1 MIMFRKELIWLLI
14 VGSLLTPLASL
25 RILNN
30 NPLQVTHLQLR
41 SYVTSPVVKANS
53 AQGVTVIVLDQ
64 NYSPVARAQVTVNL
78 LMPDATEESYT
89 LPVTNNYGISQID
102 GIWVQNLPASQM
114 IVVEVSATYAGL
126 QSSTSTWFQ
135 IWW

>member
-1 MIMFRKELIWLLI
+1 MVRTGLIWFLI
-14 VGSLLTPLASL
+14 VGSLLSSLVSL

-30 NPLQVTHLQLR
+30 NPPQVTHLQLR
-41 SYVTSPVVKANS
+41 SYVTSPVIKANS
-53 AQGVTVIVLDQ
+53 TQGVTVIVLNQ
-64 NYSPVARAQVTVNL
+64 NYSPVAQAQVTVNL
-78 LMPDATEESYT
+78 LMPDSTIESYT

-114 IVVEVSATYAGL
+114 IVVKVSATYAGL